1 MNMAKTNVAVALKAV
16 KNDELV
22 NTVDLEKVRK
32 SFVQIRADLESAY
45 RERSGAIECIILAA
59 LAGCHALLIGPPGTA
74 KSALFFS
81 FLSSFTDARKF
92 QTLVTKFGTE
102 DEYFGPV
109 KLSALKNDQWER
121 NLDGRL
127 AAVECA
133 FMDEVFKGSD
143 SLLNTLL
150 SAMNERLYKGQSIP
164 LRMLVGA
171 SNELPQEEILAAVYD
186 RFLLRD
192 VVDYIE
198 ADATWMDLM
207 LAPPKYAP
215 AAFVTLAEWDAARA
229 AVDAVVL
236 PPHVVQTMLAIR
248 KNLKEAGVV
257 ASDRRWLALTRVLR
271 AAAWLDGE
279 TEVGMDHLQ
288 ILRFGL
294 WNKPEERPA
303 VVAVLA
309 QLDRTHVQK
318 ASEII
323 DDALRAFAQRPVSAT
338 TSATELTALV
348 EKIGDAARKVQ
359 QILEGAKSKR
369 VTERIQPKLKELGAA
384 YAECK
389 KAVTQRIANL

>member
-1 MNMAKTNVAVALKAV
+1 MAKANGAVKIV
-16 KNDELV
+16 KNDE
-22 NTVDLEKVRK
+22 TTSAVDLETVRK
-32 SFVQIRADLESAY
+32 SFVLVRAGLETAY
-45 RERSGAIECIILAA
+45 RERAGAIECVILAA

-81 FLSSFTDARKF
+81 FLESFTDARKF

-150 SAMNERLYKGQSIP
+150 SAMNERLYKGKKIP

-198 ADATWMDLM
+198 ADAVWMDLM
-207 LAPPKYAP
+207 LAPPVYSSP
-215 AAFVTLAEWDAARA
+215 ATITLEEWDAARA
-229 AVDAVVL
+229 AVDAIAL
-236 PPHVVQTMLAIR
+236 PKHVVSTMLAIR
-248 KNLKEAGVV
+248 KNLKEAGIV
-257 ASDRRWLALTRVLR
+257 ASDRRWLSLTRVLR

-288 ILRFGL
+288 VLRFGL

-309 QLDRTHVQK
+309 QLDRTHVQR
-318 ASEII
+318 ASELI
-323 DDALRAFAQRPVSAT
+323 DDALRAYAQRPVSAS
-338 TSATELTALV
+338 TSTSELTALT
-348 EKIGDAARKVQ
+348 EKIKAAAMQVKS
-359 QILEGAKSKR
+359 ILDGAKSKR
-369 VTERIQPKLKELGAA
+369 VAERIQPKLIELQTA
-384 YAECK
+384 YNDCK
-389 KAVTQRIANL
+389 KAAIARLGDL

>member
-1 MNMAKTNVAVALKAV
+1 MAKTNGASKTAKHEDTSETA
-16 KNDELV
+16 NA
-22 NTVDLEKVRK
+22 VDLEQVRK
-32 SFVQIRADLESAY
+32 SFVQIRAGLESAY
-45 RERSGAIECIILAA
+45 RERAGAIECVILAA

-81 FLSSFTDARKF
+81 FLASFTDARKF

-109 KLSALKNDQWER
+109 KLSALKLDKWER

-133 FMDEVFKGSD
+133 FMDEIFKGSD

-150 SAMNERLYKGQSIP
+150 SAMNERLYKGESIP

-171 SNELPQEEILAAVYD
+171 SNELPQEEILDAVYD

-198 ADATWMDLM
+198 ADAVWMDLM
-207 LAPPKYAP
+207 ISPPTYAPPAQI
-215 AAFVTLAEWDAARA
+215 TLAEWDAARA

-236 PPHVVQTMLAIR
+236 PRYVVTTMLAIR
-248 KNLKEAGVV
+248 TNLKAAGII
-257 ASDRRWLALTRVLR
+257 ASDRRWLSLCRVLR

-323 DDALRAFAQRPVSAT
+323 DDALRAYSQRPVSAS
-338 TSATELTALV
+338 TSTSELAALV
-348 EKIGDAARKVQ
+348 EKIGAAATSVKN
-359 QILEGAKSKR
+359 ILDGAKSRR
-369 VTERIQPKLKELGAA
+369 VTERIQPKLTELGLA
-384 YAECK
+384 YADCK
-389 KAVTQRIANL
+389 KAVTKRIADM

>member
-1 MNMAKTNVAVALKAV
+1 MAKANGLAKGEYRTNLSSGT
-16 KNDELV
+16 D
-22 NTVDLEKVRK
+22 VDLEHVRK
-32 SFVQIRADLESAY
+32 SFVLIRSGLEAAY
-45 RERSGAIECIILAA
+45 RERSGAIECIVLAA

-109 KLSALKNDQWER
+109 KLSALKNDEWER
-121 NLDGRL
+121 NLKGRL
-127 AAVECA
+127 GAVECA

-150 SAMNERLYKGQSIP
+150 SAMNERLYKGVPIP

-192 VVDYIE
+192 VVDYI
-198 ADATWMDLM
+198 DAESTWIEL
-207 LAPPKYAP
+207 LLNPPVYTSP
-215 AAFVTLAEWDAARA
+215 AQVTLAEWEAACA
-229 AVDAVVL
+229 AVESVVL
-236 PPHVVQTMLAIR
+236 PRNVVETMSAIR
-248 KNLKEAGVV
+248 KQLKEAGII
-257 ASDRRWLALTRVLR
+257 ASDRRWLSLTRVLR

-288 ILRFGL
+288 VLRFGL
-294 WNKPEERPA
+294 WNKPEERAA

-323 DDALRAFAQRPVSAT
+323 DNALRAYAQRPVSASS
-338 TSATELTALV
+338 SATELTALT
-348 EKIGDAARKVQ
+348 EKIKNAALDVKA
-359 QILEGAKSKR
+359 ILEGAKSKR
-369 VTERIQPKLKELGAA
+369 VAERIQPKLKELGSA
-384 YAECK
+384 YEDCK
-389 KAVTQRIANL
+389 KALTSRVANL